1 MRHIIFE
8 AILAREFTSSSC
20 VSLSELY
27 SAATIL
33 ELNSKQSHGVHS
45 FPSVVVRGP
54 DFSATAYQPVIWI
67 SRFAG
72 HGSTWQY
79 PWLAGL
85 KTPPSRKLMTLS
97 FSFRGA
103 ASRIHTCVL
112 IHAHD
117 RSEDSVFRHEHQRNR
132 NSALGWGSRSKRF
145 RCLRVDCSL
154 HSHIFALK
162 VDCPLCLHLTRVSSS

>member
-54 DFSATAYQPVIWI
+54 DFSGAAYQPVIFI
-67 SRFAG
+67 SRFVG
-72 HGSTWQY
+72 HDSTC
-79 PWLAGL
+79 LAVSL
-85 KTPPSRKLMTLS
+85 VRRFKDSPSQEIEDTCHFASGVKLQESTHVHLSILTIVLRTL
-97 FSFRGA
+97 FSGMN
-103 ASRIHTCVL
+103 T
-112 IHAHD
+112 D
-117 RSEDSVFRHEHQRNR
+117 
-132 NSALGWGSRSKRF
+132 G
-145 RCLRVDCSL
+145 
-154 HSHIFALK
+154 
-162 VDCPLCLHLTRVSSS
+162 T